1 MNALVANEYVALPMD
16 VMQKMLSLAGL
27 KKGETLFVPSCG
39 SGDLLILGAKEYG
52 ARGVGI
58 ERSRALAGAAR
69 EIIREKGLEDM
80 IEIVCDNYL
89 FPRFWAHLGD
99 AENKPYA
106 FRNADVV
113 AYYLSL
119 FIQEQLRS
127 KLEKELREGTRVVS
141 YAFKLMGWEPI
152 KVESVKR
159 DDTEVPIYVFE
170 KGKSF

>member
-1 MNALVANEYVALPMD
+1 VNAVVADEYVALPVD
-16 VMQKMLSLAGL
+16 VMRRMLSLADL
-27 KKGETLFVPSCG
+27 KKGETLYVPSCG
-39 SGDLLILGAKEYG
+39 SGDLLILAAQEYG

-69 EIIREKGLEDM
+69 EVIREKGLEDR

-89 FPRFWAHLGD
+89 FPRYWAHLGD
-99 AENKPYA
+99 ADNKPHA

-119 FIQEQLRS
+119 YIQEQLRR
-127 KLEKELREGTRVVS
+127 KLENELRPGARVVS
-141 YAFKLMGWEPI
+141 YAFKLMGWEPVKVDNI
-152 KVESVKR
+152 KR
-159 DDTEVPIYVFE
+159 HDTEVPIYVFE